1 MSQTISHH
9 RRRFLGAAA
18 MTFAAAPLALFG
30 SPVRLPIEGELP
42 ALHGATGWLNSEPL
56 TKNGLR
62 GKVVL
67 VDFWTYSCINWR
79 RSLPYVRAWAARYR
93 DNGLVVIGVHSPEFG
108 FERDVENVRR
118 AAREMMIDYPIAVD
132 NDYAI
137 WRAFENQFWPALYF
151 IDEQGRIRHHKFG
164 EGDYDR
170 SEAAIQ
176 SLLT

>member
-42 ALHGATGWLNSEPL
+42 ALHGATAWLNSEPL

-118 AAREMMIDYPIAVD
+118 AA
-132 NDYAI
+132 
-137 WRAFENQFWPALYF
+137 
-151 IDEQGRIRHHKFG
+151 
-164 EGDYDR
+164 
-170 SEAAIQ
+170 
-176 SLLT
+176 